1 MGDIVFQHPA
11 NEPDFRLLEPC
22 ALNRTW
28 APKGLFAG
36 MSGKPPF
43 TLDQSLGCVCVP
55 DSMTP
60 DLKKMRLTEQLRQ
73 GNGLI

>member
-1 MGDIVFQHPA
+1 MCDIVFQHPVI
-11 NEPDFRLLEPC
+11 EPDFRLLEPC

-55 DSMTP
+55 NSMAP

-73 GNGLI
+73 GNALI